1 MYSPM
6 TGPPGHGSP
15 VPFAPMMGTYLH
27 VAFFSGHRYA
37 KLMIYMSV
45 Y

>member
-1 MYSPM
+1 M

-27 VAFFSGHRYA
+27 VAVFSGHRYA